1 MSPQVILIVQMD
13 HQKFLYLVTAGAVSG
28 AGAGIGSLELY
39 KKCQDIK
46 QKYLLLEHSRLLQLF
61 YGLYDWIGAIWKF
74 MMNLHM
80 PSKYTAGLARR
91 TIDNLVLQLI
101 CYSSF
106 ASNFNSF

>member
-61 YGLYDWIGAIWKF
+61 YGLYDWIGAIWKC
-74 MMNLHM
+74 MMNMHM
-80 PSKYTAGLARR
+80 PSQYTAGLAHR

-101 CYSSF
+101 CYS
-106 ASNFNSF
+106 

>member
-1 MSPQVILIVQMD
+1 MD

-46 QKYLLLEHSRLLQLF
+46 QKYLLLVHSRLLQLL
-61 YGLYDWIGAIWKF
+61 YGLYDWIGAIWKC
-74 MMNLHM
+74 MMNMHM
-80 PSKYTAGLARR
+80 PSQYTAGLAHR